1 MNLIKKNIISRNI
14 LLVSAYLSAC
24 IASAEVLPARYIRDE
39 AVVTRVEKAAFD
51 QLFDHPAWR
60 KTPAYDLLIN
70 AQSANDIR
78 VLPRER
84 ASVRYLYDKS
94 YLYIKADLA
103 DSDVVNHA
111 AKSGGHL
118 YAGGDLLEIFIKVPG
133 QPYYWEIYG
142 TPHRL
147 HTVFYYSQQGNPPA
161 SLDLSTGATPIRVAA
176 RVNGSLND
184 PSDVDKGYS
193 ILLAVP
199 RSELEKNGVEFTS
212 GSQWIILASRY
223 NYSRYLPWCEK
234 SAYPQCNMNFHD
246 DNFYAR
252 IRFEQ

>member
-1 MNLIKKNIISRNI
+1 ML
-14 LLVSAYLSAC
+14 AYLQIGST
-24 IASAEVLPARYIRDE
+24 SAEVKVARYIRNE

-78 VLPRER
+78 VLPQER
-84 ASVRYLYDKS
+84 ASVKYLYDQS
-94 YLYIKADLA
+94 YFYIKADLA

-118 YAGGDLLEIFIKVPG
+118 YMEGDLLEIFIKVPG

-147 HTVFYYSQQGNPPA
+147 HTVFYYSRQGKVPA
-161 SLDLSTGATPIRVAA
+161 SLDLTTGATPIRVAA
-176 RVNGSLND
+176 RLNGSLND

-193 ILLAVP
+193 ILLAIP

-212 GSQWIILASRY
+212 GSQWLILTGRY
-223 NYSRYLPWCEK
+223 NYSRYLPLCEK
-234 SAYPQCNMNFHD
+234 SAYPQCYMNFHD
-246 DNFYAR
+246 DKYYAR